1 MKFDDTKNN
10 LFNVEIWW
18 INIFLSLLIFQRVF
32 LSSFNPIAK
41 KHVKLS
47 IGPKKKCQNEICKT
61 LKVENVTKVLHK

>member
-10 LFNVEIWW
+10 FFNVEIWS
-18 INIFLSLLIFQRVF
+18 INIFLLLLIFQRVF

-47 IGPKKKCQNEICKT
+47 IGQKKSVKT
-61 LKVENVTKVLHK
+61 RFAKL